1 VTAVEHYERV
11 VLEVVGASGGRLD
24 TRQLDFEYYARS
36 QVLLEPNILHVLR
49 NLERRGLVDSLPI
62 EGGTGP
68 GWRLT
73 REGRRALGIERTS
86 S

>member
-1 VTAVEHYERV
+1 MTGVEDNERI
-11 VLEVVGASGGRLD
+11 VLEVVAASDGRLD

-49 NLERRGLVDSLPI
+49 DLERQGLVDSLSI
-62 EGGTGP
+62 QGGTGP

-73 REGRRALGIERTS
+73 PAGRRALGIEGAS
-86 S
+86 